1 MDTIFGAMSGFAI
14 LISFGYL
21 LLTIFILVYFFRM
34 ANDVRELKKSLDEIR
49 DLLVKKD
56 WKEESQKKDTE
67 KTVGNKKPTI
77 NVATKYPISA
87 LVVNIKSGKQMR
99 IKEIT
104 EDGKYS
110 CYTNNGTVCEG
121 DFDETEIKLFESPKY
136 CDVVQ

>member
-1 MDTIFGAMSGFAI
+1 MDTFFGAMSGFVI

-34 ANDVRELKKSLDEIR
+34 ANDVRALKKSLDVIR

-56 WKEESQKKDTE
+56 WKDENQKKNIE
-67 KTVGNKKPTI
+67 KIGDKKKSIT
-77 NVATKYPISA
+77 NVDVKYPLSA

-110 CYTNNGTVCEG
+110 CYTNNGTVHEG
-121 DFDETEIKLFESPKY
+121 DFDETEIKLFES
-136 CDVVQ
+136 